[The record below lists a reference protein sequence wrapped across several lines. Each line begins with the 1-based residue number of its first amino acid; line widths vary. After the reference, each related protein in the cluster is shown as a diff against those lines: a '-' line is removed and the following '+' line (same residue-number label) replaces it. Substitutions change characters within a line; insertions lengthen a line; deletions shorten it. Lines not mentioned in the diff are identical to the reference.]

1 MHTPRCVNSVE
12 EREKTL
18 MPRKGKGVLTKGR
31 EKEPTLGRKRER
43 VSILGRE
50 REGYLIELQCQG
62 KK

>member
-1 MHTPRCVNSVE
+1 
-12 EREKTL
+12 